1 MLHNNNKANNSQLH
15 QYSEVLTWKKLLT
28 DDCFEFSNV
37 NAFLTSYTSIF
48 YLKGKYCN
56 LRLPGTKA

>member
-1 MLHNNNKANNSQLH
+1 MLHNYNKANNSQLH

-37 NAFLTSYTSIF
+37 NAFLTSYTSI
-48 YLKGKYCN
+48 
-56 LRLPGTKA
+56 